1 MTDTK
6 TTATTVAIDAMGG
19 DFGPSVVVPG
29 VIEAL
34 RDHGGYRAAL
44 YGDADAVA
52 AVVEEH
58 GAGDLPI
65 DIVPCTQDIE
75 MGESAAT
82 AIRGKPDSP
91 IVRAMRDHKNGAVG
105 AVVSAGSTGAMV
117 AGSLMLL
124 GRLPHVDRP
133 AIATV
138 IPTLKSRFLLLDAG
152 ANVQCTPDHLLCFAR
167 MGALYGRTL
176 LELDELE
183 VGLLNI
189 GEEASKGTELCIE
202 SHKLLSAATDVPFM
216 GNVESRGLL
225 QGEAD
230 VVVTDGFTGNMVLK
244 LIEGFGGFLQ
254 ALAAGGSSG
263 STSGGGLRQVLER
276 MDYASYG
283 GAMLLGVRGT
293 SIIAHGTSSSRAI
306 ANATRTAA
314 KLATL
319 DMPTRL
325 EQTLASLA

>member
-1 MTDTK
+1 MTDTQA
-6 TTATTVAIDAMGG
+6 TAITVAIDAMGG

-34 RDHGGYRAAL
+34 GDQGGYRAAL
-44 YGDADAVA
+44 YGDADALA
-52 AVVEEH
+52 AVVDEH
-58 GAGDLPI
+58 GAGGLPI

-202 SHKLLSAATDVPFM
+202 THKLLSDATDVPFM

-244 LIEGFGGFLQ
+244 LIEGFGGFLH
-254 ALAAGGSSG
+254 ALSAEGSS
-263 STSGGGLRQVLER
+263 SGGLRNVLER
-276 MDYASYG
+276 MDYATYG

-293 SIIAHGTSSSRAI
+293 SIIAHGASSSRAI

-314 KLATL
+314 KLAAL

>member
-1 MTDTK
+1 MTDK
-6 TTATTVAIDAMGG
+6 PTAGITVALDAMGG

-29 VIEAL
+29 AVEAL
-34 RDHGGYRAAL
+34 RDSNDYRVAL
-44 YGDADAVA
+44 YGDADAIA
-52 AVVEEH
+52 AEIDRH
-58 GAGDLPI
+58 GAGDLPC
-65 DIVPCTQDIE
+65 DVVSCTQDIE
-75 MGESAAT
+75 MGEAAAS

-91 IVRAMRDHKNGAVG
+91 IVRAMRDHKEGAVG

-138 IPTLKSRFLLLDAG
+138 IPTLESAFLLLDAG
-152 ANVQCTPDHLLCFAR
+152 ANVQCTPEHLLCFAR
-167 MGALYGRTL
+167 MGALYGATL
-176 LELDELE
+176 LDLDDPR

-189 GEEASKGTELCIE
+189 GEESSKGTELCIE
-202 SHKLLSAATDVPFM
+202 SHKLLSAASDLPFI

-225 QGEAD
+225 HGEAD

-254 ALAAGGSSG
+254 AVASGSSAG
-263 STSGGGLRQVLER
+263 GGGLGQVLQR
-276 MDYASYG
+276 MDYAAYG

-293 SIIAHGTSSSRAI
+293 SIISHGASSSRAI
-306 ANATRTAA
+306 ANAVRNAA
-314 KLATL
+314 KMSAL
-319 DMPTRL
+319 DMPSRL